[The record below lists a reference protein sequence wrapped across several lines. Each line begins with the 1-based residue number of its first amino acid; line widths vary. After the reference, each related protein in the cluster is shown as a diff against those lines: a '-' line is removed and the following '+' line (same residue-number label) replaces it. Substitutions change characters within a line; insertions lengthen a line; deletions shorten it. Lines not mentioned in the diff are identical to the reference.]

1 MVPQRIEREI
11 LIDAPVDVVWAVV
24 TEPEHISAWFSDSV
38 ELDLR
43 PGGRAVLHW
52 DGHGTVNGRVEQ
64 VEPPHFFSFRWV
76 VGAGPELG
84 EDNSTL
90 VEFSL
95 SAEGESTRLTV
106 VESGF
111 RDLAGPDDEK
121 QGHFDG
127 HSRGWTLEL
136 GQLDEYVVR
145 ESSRSAD
152 R

>member
-1 MVPQRIEREI
+1 MVAQRIERDI

-24 TEPEHISAWFSDSV
+24 TEPEHISGWFSDSV

-52 DGHGTVNGRVEQ
+52 NDHGSVQGRVER

-76 VGAGPELG
+76 VPRIAGAALTD
-84 EDNSTL
+84 DNSTL

-95 SAEGESTRLTV
+95 SPEGEGTRLTV

-111 RDLAGPDDEK
+111 ADLEGPEDEN
-121 QGHFDG
+121 QRHYDG
-127 HSRGWTLEL
+127 HERGWKLEL
-136 GQLDEYVVR
+136 GELGDYVGGR
-145 ESSRSAD
+145 D
-152 R
+152 RR

>member
-11 LIDAPVDVVWAVV
+11 LIEAPVEVVWAVV
-24 TEPEHISAWFSDSV
+24 TEPEHISGWFSDSI

-43 PGGRAVLHW
+43 PGGQAVLHW
-52 DGHGTVNGRVEQ
+52 DGHGTVQGRVER
-64 VEPPHFFSFRWV
+64 VEPPRFFSFRWMV
-76 VGAGPELG
+76 ERGPEFA

-95 SAEGESTRLTV
+95 RPEGDSTRLKV

-111 RDLAGPDDEK
+111 GDLAGPEDER
-121 QGHFDG
+121 QRHFDG
-127 HSRGWTLEL
+127 HRQGWEKEL
-136 GQLDEYVVR
+136 GELDEYVGQRVR
-145 ESSRSAD
+145 TRAD